1 MPGGRKPR
9 RTPIILPK
17 PIKTRRE
24 VREQELR
31 TSTSRILI
39 SKRPENKYL
48 GGLWEFPGGK
58 LENTERAED
67 ALIRELDEE
76 LNIQTWKSCLAP
88 LTFSTHDYTDFNLL
102 LLLFVCRKWDGIIM
116 GREGQEIKWVFP
128 KELNKFPMPD
138 ADKPLIPFLRDLL

>member
-1 MPGGRKPR
+1 MPGNVLLSR
-9 RTPIILPK
+9 
-17 PIKTRRE
+17 
-24 VREQELR
+24 VLR
-31 TSTSRILI
+31 QSTIGAERAAVALIDVDGRILI

-76 LNIQTWKSCLAP
+76 LNIQTWKSWLAP

>member
-1 MPGGRKPR
+1 MQIIDRK
-9 RTPIILPK
+9 IQIVAAVAL
-17 PIKTRRE
+17 ID
-24 VREQELR
+24 VDG
-31 TSTSRILI
+31 RILI

-102 LLLFVCRKWDGIIM
+102 LLLFVCRKWDGIIL
-116 GREGQEIKWVFP
+116 GKSKYAIRQYIFG
-128 KELNKFPMPD
+128 
-138 ADKPLIPFLRDLL
+138 